1 MGFMQNC
8 PLTELLSK
16 YIAILCSF
24 IHTLHRVFLDTAG
37 GVFVPPQEM
46 PSSPTREQT
55 LLPTFL
61 KACSVEGLSVV
72 SPQVA
77 LSHGSTFR
85 NLE

>member
-8 PLTELLSK
+8 PLTELLRK

-24 IHTLHRVFLDTAG
+24 VHVLHRVFLDTADG
-37 GVFVPPQEM
+37 MFVPPQEM
-46 PSSPTREQT
+46 PSSPTQEQT
-55 LLPTFL
+55 LLPAFL
-61 KACSVEGLSVV
+61 KAYSVEGLSVV

-77 LSHGSTFR
+77 LSLGSTFR